1 MEYGRLVVLGYS
13 SYRVA
18 TVGGGAPPRSE
29 IPASQ
34 QSFGLG
40 VATGGDQNNSSS
52 AQQQTSGGATA
63 EPAVTRHPSV
73 SVDRNAVTNSSNNN
87 APLSRT
93 GSSSKKS
100 LGQLWEPIGDQNAQY
115 ILQKRKRANGVL
127 LSHFHHFCQ
136 KKAAAAVASTIP
148 ATPVFAGGSLSSL
161 SSSSSSSSSPAV
173 RASSKDL
180 KVVTKRMMQ
189 AVDMRRAIHSHN
201 NNQSEENTDNN
212 SEAATSSSGNTGIN
226 GVKTPGVDGPFLMC
240 VPMNDKDVHASVTE
254 YRLDAAIDMFQI
266 GRMPCRQN
274 DFVIPG
280 PRVGASG
287 TISRFA
293 ARILCSR
300 EPPFECRLYAGGF
313 DVTRKM
319 TAAGHAL
326 KYCTGCST
334 WFKKL
339 PLDHS
344 CVTTHL
350 LQGQGRSSSSSSRSS
365 RVSGSSQ
372 RLSAASL
379 SASASPM
386 RRGRESNQSS
396 HTTTRETI
404 IMTSGDMDHLEMEL
418 RDSSD
423 IPIDGVTKNGVRVWL
438 PEHKQWFE
446 VSVNGNLYAI
456 QSRTAPSTPPKSSS
470 RHVSPSS
477 SVGGAGAG
485 VVRHSTFNRPS
496 AGSDGVPPILTDG
509 AIIDLGGVQLQFQTN
524 YRSPSQL
531 ASLQVD
537 QEETF
542 LGRRTNSSVV
552 DQLERLNIQCPV
564 QLHSLRFTRPEP
576 GEETDPLEIPHVF
589 PACGHV
595 FGYEERIANSRMC
608 PLCRHPG
615 FLVKLLLKENSQLQS
630 AAEHNTIPECVLNP
644 CGHAISSKLASH
656 YSKLLMPNGRAICPF
671 CAVHLHPTIP
681 FSRLYL
687 YSEDED
693 SSQQA

>member
-29 IPASQ
+29 IPTSQ

-40 VATGGDQNNSSS
+40 VATGGEQ
-52 AQQQTSGGATA
+52 ASGGSTA
-63 EPAVTRHPSV
+63 EPAVTRRPPV
-73 SVDRNAVTNSSNNN
+73 SVDRHAVATSSNNN
-87 APLSRT
+87 ASVSRT
-93 GSSSKKS
+93 GSSSSSGGKKS

-136 KKAAAAVASTIP
+136 KKGAASTFGV
-148 ATPVFAGGSLSSL
+148 ASL
-161 SSSSSSSSSPAV
+161 SSSSSSSSSSSPAA

-189 AVDMRRAIHSHN
+189 AVDMKRAIRNHHQH
-201 NNQSEENTDNN
+201 QSEENTDNN
-212 SEAATSSSGNTGIN
+212 SEAATSSSSDGSN

-240 VPMNDKDVHASVTE
+240 VPMNDKDAHASVTE
-254 YRLDAAIDMFQI
+254 YRLDAATDMFQI

-300 EPPFECRLYAGGF
+300 EPPFECRLFAGGF

-319 TAAGHAL
+319 TTAGHAL

-344 CVTTHL
+344 CATTHL
-350 LQGQGRSSSSSSRSS
+350 LQGTERST
-365 RVSGSSQ
+365 RVSN
-372 RLSAASL
+372 RLSAASA

-386 RRGRESNQSS
+386 RRRVESNQSS
-396 HTTTRETI
+396 HISIRDTI
-404 IMTSGDMDHLEMEL
+404 VTTSGDMDHLEMEL

-470 RHVSPSS
+470 RHAPPSS
-477 SVGGAGAG
+477 SMGGGGAG

-496 AGSDGVPPILTDG
+496 VGSDGVPPILTDG
-509 AIIDLGGVQLQFQTN
+509 AIIDLGGVQLQFQTS

-595 FGYEERIANSRMC
+595 FGYEERIANSHMC

-630 AAEHNTIPECVLNP
+630 AAERNTIPECVLNP

-671 CAVHLHPTIP
+671 CAVHLHPTTP

-693 SSQQA
+693 SQQA